1 MKPIRLTIKG
11 LNSFIESQ
19 TIDFEKLTDRG
30 LFGIIGPTGSGKST
44 ILDGITLALYGDVAR
59 KSSNY
64 INSNCNTAA
73 VSFEFQI
80 SGAETKRYLV
90 EREFKIDK
98 KTGNPRSSKCK
109 VLDVTTGEAVV
120 LADSVS
126 GVTTVCREAIGLTLE
141 DFTRTVVLPQGK
153 FSEFLKLTGKERR
166 DMLERLFHL
175 QQYGDD
181 LARKLSRQI
190 AEERNNYNFLMG
202 EFSGYEDVN
211 QENKNRLEE
220 ELSEAKN
227 QLSKVAEELTH
238 VQKAFTEKQEIWNLQ
253 SELQQYR
260 QKETEF
266 QEKEQLFQG
275 IEEEI
280 QSAEAAEKVLPYLNA
295 YEGTIAA
302 IAEQE
307 QQFTVLQQ
315 ENVVLEEQKKVAV
328 ERYAVAKEE
337 KESKLPKLQL
347 QEASA
352 KEALEEQKLLEE
364 VIRTIKKLE
373 EDTKQLHGK
382 RHGLEAKKQEV
393 MTSITELTCKI
404 GEGELEC
411 EQLKVPSDLKEK
423 VQKGVQ
429 ITDKLEEVML
439 VIRSSKERYDA
450 TKQQVEEEKRTISI
464 LSEQQKEKNMLL
476 EKAREDLQRLLL
488 NCPGE
493 SNELLKLQ
501 QELGI
506 HIEKWAKYET
516 SQKVIA
522 AAKLEMEQAKQHA
535 EQNTK
540 VVQESN
546 AKLFSLK
553 ETKKAIEK
561 EHLAHSL
568 RVNLKEGEICPVCG
582 AAEHHTENLTI
593 VPSGDVEQLD
603 LEIGQVETALRH
615 AEQQVT
621 KASMRVETATEK
633 LQEEE
638 SKIAE
643 LGDGFREKT
652 VEEKKQEFESRKQAM
667 EEYLVQ
673 KESLEKTLT
682 TMEQERATLVEKAN
696 GLNALLLRNE
706 ALLEELRVEY
716 SKNRDIYKENHA
728 LYTQLVEETTIH
740 DFKVKKKEILDKE
753 LKREALLTTIK
764 KQRDHIVNVTE
775 LQKQMEDQLVSLK
788 EALATNVTLIVEKKK
803 IREEKERSIRA
814 KVGEIQDIELHIL
827 KLQAFM
833 EEITKQL
840 LDAEQQ
846 KQMAEEK
853 HQVCSESLLK
863 SSTMLNEL
871 SKRKE
876 QELTV
881 LQVVLAEQ
889 NFPSAEVVKQKQ
901 MTKGLLL
908 EKKEQVRNYH
918 DAVERNKG
926 AIDSVLAKLGERT
939 LEESAWIRIQE
950 LKLEKESE
958 YTEKAEAKLQV
969 ENRVKQME
977 EKLLELRDLLSK
989 KEKLDHK
996 LALLGDLEKLF
1007 KGKKFVE
1014 YVAATRLNYIS
1025 IEASKKLKE
1034 ITNGNYGLEVDENA
1048 KFIIRD
1054 YKNGGAARDASTLS
1068 GGETFIASLALAL
1081 ALSAEIQLKGTAP
1094 LELFFLD
1101 EGFGTL
1107 DDNLLE
1113 VVMNSI
1119 ERIHNEKLKVGLIS
1133 HVESIKS
1140 RVPVKLVITPAQ
1152 AGEGGS
1158 KVKIERN

>member
-266 QEKEQLFQG
+266 QEKEHLFQG

-411 EQLKVPSDLKEK
+411 EQLKVPSDLKE
-423 VQKGVQ
+423 
-429 ITDKLEEVML
+429 
-439 VIRSSKERYDA
+439 R
-450 TKQQVEEEKRTISI
+450 
-464 LSEQQKEKNMLL
+464 
-476 EKAREDLQRLLL
+476 
-488 NCPGE
+488 C
-493 SNELLKLQ
+493 
-501 QELGI
+501 
-506 HIEKWAKYET
+506 
-516 SQKVIA
+516 
-522 AAKLEMEQAKQHA
+522 
-535 EQNTK
+535 
-540 VVQESN
+540 
-546 AKLFSLK
+546 
-553 ETKKAIEK
+553 
-561 EHLAHSL
+561 
-568 RVNLKEGEICPVCG
+568 
-582 AAEHHTENLTI
+582 
-593 VPSGDVEQLD
+593 
-603 LEIGQVETALRH
+603 
-615 AEQQVT
+615 
-621 KASMRVETATEK
+621 
-633 LQEEE
+633 
-638 SKIAE
+638 
-643 LGDGFREKT
+643 
-652 VEEKKQEFESRKQAM
+652 
-667 EEYLVQ
+667 
-673 KESLEKTLT
+673 
-682 TMEQERATLVEKAN
+682 
-696 GLNALLLRNE
+696 
-706 ALLEELRVEY
+706 
-716 SKNRDIYKENHA
+716 
-728 LYTQLVEETTIH
+728 
-740 DFKVKKKEILDKE
+740 
-753 LKREALLTTIK
+753 KRE
-764 KQRDHIVNVTE
+764 
-775 LQKQMEDQLVSLK
+775 
-788 EALATNVTLIVEKKK
+788 
-803 IREEKERSIRA
+803 
-814 KVGEIQDIELHIL
+814 
-827 KLQAFM
+827 
-833 EEITKQL
+833 
-840 LDAEQQ
+840 
-846 KQMAEEK
+846 
-853 HQVCSESLLK
+853 
-863 SSTMLNEL
+863 
-871 SKRKE
+871 
-876 QELTV
+876 
-881 LQVVLAEQ
+881 
-889 NFPSAEVVKQKQ
+889 
-901 MTKGLLL
+901 
-908 EKKEQVRNYH
+908 Y
-918 DAVERNKG
+918 
-926 AIDSVLAKLGERT
+926 
-939 LEESAWIRIQE
+939 
-950 LKLEKESE
+950 
-958 YTEKAEAKLQV
+958 
-969 ENRVKQME
+969 
-977 EKLLELRDLLSK
+977 KLLINWK
-989 KEKLDHK
+989 K
-996 LALLGDLEKLF
+996 
-1007 KGKKFVE
+1007 
-1014 YVAATRLNYIS
+1014 
-1025 IEASKKLKE
+1025 
-1034 ITNGNYGLEVDENA
+1034 
-1048 KFIIRD
+1048 
-1054 YKNGGAARDASTLS
+1054 
-1068 GGETFIASLALAL
+1068 
-1081 ALSAEIQLKGTAP
+1081 
-1094 LELFFLD
+1094 
-1101 EGFGTL
+1101 
-1107 DDNLLE
+1107 
-1113 VVMNSI
+1113 
-1119 ERIHNEKLKVGLIS
+1119 
-1133 HVESIKS
+1133 
-1140 RVPVKLVITPAQ
+1140 
-1152 AGEGGS
+1152 
-1158 KVKIERN
+1158 